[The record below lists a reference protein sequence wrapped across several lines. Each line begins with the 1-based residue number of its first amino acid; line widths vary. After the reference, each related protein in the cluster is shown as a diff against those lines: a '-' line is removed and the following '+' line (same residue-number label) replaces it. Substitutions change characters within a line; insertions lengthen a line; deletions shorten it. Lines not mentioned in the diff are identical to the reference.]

1 VVLGLFLGEVG
12 QTRSDF
18 IYWTEDTMPGDIRR
32 ANLDGSG
39 QIPLIGG
46 LSSPVDVALDLSG
59 GKMYWTD
66 QGSGDIR
73 PANLD
78 GSGQEVL
85 IRGLNLPAH
94 VELDVADDLLY
105 WTDYGSGDIR
115 RARLDGTG
123 QEILIRGL
131 SNPAGFALDLSAP
144 VPEPA
149 TVLLLGIG
157 TLGLLGYSWQRTR
170 LRSN

>member
-1 VVLGLFLGEVG
+1 MRLDLAGG
-12 QTRSDF
+12 Q
-18 IYWTEDTMPGDIRR
+18 IYWGDVGSGDIRR

-85 IRGLNLPAH
+85 IRGLNL
-94 VELDVADDLLY
+94 
-105 WTDYGSGDIR
+105 
-115 RARLDGTG
+115 
-123 QEILIRGL
+123 GL
-131 SNPAGFALDLSAP
+131 
-144 VPEPA
+144 
-149 TVLLLGIG
+149 THCC
-157 TLGLLGYSWQRTR
+157 
-170 LRSN
+170 